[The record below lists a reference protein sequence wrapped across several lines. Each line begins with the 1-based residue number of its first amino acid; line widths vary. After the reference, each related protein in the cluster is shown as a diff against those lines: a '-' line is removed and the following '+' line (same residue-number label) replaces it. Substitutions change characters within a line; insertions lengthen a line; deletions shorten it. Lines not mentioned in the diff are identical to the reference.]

1 MRRLYVLC
9 MLLAFG
15 GVSSESVAEG
25 VNIEKSVYAA
35 VNTLD
40 YVRGIKFDNKDV
52 GVAIIYDKKIA
63 KSEEEAQQVLKTLA
77 VKQEKSKFTYQASMV
92 AIENVAS
99 LKNTQVL
106 YVTAGLESQAADI
119 IKNAQDLGAVT
130 ISANRACAEA
140 NCCMLAVEA
149 GDSVNIYL
157 NEHVMIDL
165 GLDVDAA
172 FGFMVKKV

>member
-15 GVSSESVAEG
+15 GVSSECKAEG
-25 VNIEKSVYAA
+25 VSLEKSIYAA
-35 VNTLD
+35 VNTLE
-40 YVRGIKFDNKDV
+40 YVRGVKFDGKDV
-52 GVAIIYDKKIA
+52 NVAIVYDKKIS
-63 KSEEEAQQVLKTLA
+63 KSQEEAQLVLKTLA
-77 VKQEKSKFTYQASMV
+77 VKQEKSRFTYHANMV
-92 AIENVAS
+92 AVDDVAS

-106 YVTAGLESQAADI
+106 TAGVESHAKDI

-130 ISANRACAEA
+130 ISVNRACAEA

-157 NEHVMIDL
+157 NEHVMMDL